1 MKGKP
6 ALFELVVG
14 SGGPGKSGEE
24 EAGSDYE
31 VSPEQ
36 VDAAKEVL
44 RAVRKGDPKAL
55 ARAICMMHD
64 LHEPDGDEFSEE
76 ESYKEE

>member
-14 SGGPGKSGEE
+14 SGPSKMDEE
-24 EAGSDYE
+24 ETGSDYE